1 MLRLTAIPEA
11 ERGLRIR
18 MEGDLTARSAHQLDG
33 LAEVFP
39 RPPRRVCLD
48 LERVRFVDAAGA
60 ARLRELAGKGAELHG
75 ASAYVRELLD
85 GELAASVSRGT
96 PDTTPGAASGE
107 AALLARLR
115 AGDEAAYDELVRT
128 LGGRLLAT
136 ARRLLRCEEE
146 ARDVVQEAFLSA
158 FRGMESFSGGSKL
171 STWLHS
177 ITVNAAL
184 MRLRSRR
191 RRPDTS
197 IEDLLPRF
205 DESGDWLED
214 PAGSNPPCDAVESEQ
229 IRTVV
234 RRCIDELPETHRTV
248 LLLRDIQDLSTAET
262 AEVLGITPTAVK
274 LRLHRA
280 RQALRTLLDREMR

>member
-1 MLRLTAIPEA
+1 MLRLTAIPEE
-11 ERGLRIR
+11 ERSLCIQ
-18 MEGDLTARSAHQLDG
+18 MEGDLTARSAPQLDG

-48 LERVRFVDAAGA
+48 LERVRFVDATGA
-60 ARLRELAGKGAELHG
+60 ARLRELAEKGAELRG
-75 ASAYVRELLD
+75 ASAYVRELL
-85 GELAASVSRGT
+85 AT
-96 PDTTPGAASGE
+96 PALPAECTE
-107 AALLARLR
+107 APLLARLR
-115 AGDEAAYDELVRT
+115 AGDEAAYDELVRM

-136 ARRLLRCEEE
+136 ARRMLRSEEE
-146 ARDVVQEAFLSA
+146 AQDVVQEAFLAA
-158 FRGMESFSGGSKL
+158 FRSIGSFSGGSKL

-184 MRLRSRR
+184 MRLRTRR

-205 DESGDWLED
+205 DESGEWLDD
-214 PAGSNPPCDAVESEQ
+214 PAGSNPPCEALESSQ
-229 IRTVV
+229 IRNVV

-248 LLLRDIQDLSTAET
+248 LLLRDIQELSTAET
-262 AEVLGITPTAVK
+262 AEVLGITTTAVK